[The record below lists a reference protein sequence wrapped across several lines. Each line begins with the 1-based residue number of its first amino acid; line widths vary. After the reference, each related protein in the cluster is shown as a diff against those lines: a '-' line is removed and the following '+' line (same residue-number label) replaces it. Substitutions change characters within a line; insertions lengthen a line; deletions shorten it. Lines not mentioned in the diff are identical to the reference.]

1 MTNWPTSA
9 GIGDTQREGKEQKF
23 PRTRFGF
30 ATSIV
35 DFVKHCIYVVQS
47 KIDDWLNTFYSYKS
61 EMKYS
66 NDQFELL
73 GVGDCTF
80 TRYFKTTLTLV
91 AVATSV
97 LALRGENHDF
107 SWPLMT
113 QWVYNIGNCN
123 RSVKPQIHLLLSDPT
138 VMMTKMPTIM
148 IIIFFILSHGRRK
161 TWGWFQKTQIWMIL
175 IMKNYCDKHL
185 FWYLVKHIGRIFPIY
200 DKLM

>member
-1 MTNWPTSA
+1 MLNSQAIITYQCWYWGYPEGGEGAKVPQNPIRFCHEYCGLCETLYICSA
-9 GIGDTQREGKEQKF
+9 SMLDG
-23 PRTRFGF
+23 
-30 ATSIV
+30 
-35 DFVKHCIYVVQS
+35 
-47 KIDDWLNTFYSYKS
+47 WLNTFYSYKS

-113 QWVYNIGNCN
+113 QWVDNIGNCN

-148 IIIFFILSHGRRK
+148 IIIFHPQPWTKEDLRMVPEDSNLDDID
-161 TWGWFQKTQIWMIL
+161 
-175 IMKNYCDKHL
+175 YE
-185 FWYLVKHIGRIFPIY
+185 
-200 DKLM
+200 KLLW

>member
-1 MTNWPTSA
+1 M
-9 GIGDTQREGKEQKF
+9 
-23 PRTRFGF
+23 
-30 ATSIV
+30 

-97 LALRGENHDF
+97 LALRGQNHDF

-113 QWVYNIGNCN
+113 QWVDNIGNCN

-138 VMMTKMPTIM
+138 VMMTKLPTIM
-148 IIIFFILSHGRRK
+148 IIISSSAMDEGRLEDGSRRLKSGWYWLWK
-161 TWGWFQKTQIWMIL
+161 TTVI
-175 IMKNYCDKHL
+175 N
-185 FWYLVKHIGRIFPIY
+185 IY
-200 DKLM
+200 FDTW

>member
-1 MTNWPTSA
+1 MLNSQAIITYQCWYWGYPEGGEGAKVPQNPIRFCHEYCGLCETLYICSA
-9 GIGDTQREGKEQKF
+9 SMLDG
-23 PRTRFGF
+23 
-30 ATSIV
+30 
-35 DFVKHCIYVVQS
+35 
-47 KIDDWLNTFYSYKS
+47 WLNTFYSYKS

-113 QWVYNIGNCN
+113 QWVDNIGNCKICQTTDTLIALWSN
-123 RSVKPQIHLLLSDPT
+123 CDDDKDADNNDHNFSSSAMDEGRLEDGSRRLKSGWYWLWKTT
-138 VMMTKMPTIM
+138 VIN
-148 IIIFFILSHGRRK
+148 IYFD
-161 TWGWFQKTQIWMIL
+161 TW
-175 IMKNYCDKHL
+175 
-185 FWYLVKHIGRIFPIY
+185 
-200 DKLM
+200 

>member
-1 MTNWPTSA
+1 MGRPPPLIRAMPERKRFFSLMSSLMTNWPTSA

-66 NDQFELL
+66 NDQFERI

-113 QWVYNIGNCN
+113 QGVDNIGNCN
-123 RSVKPQIHLLLSDPT
+123 RSVQPQISLLLS
-138 VMMTKMPTIM
+138 
-148 IIIFFILSHGRRK
+148 
-161 TWGWFQKTQIWMIL
+161 L
-175 IMKNYCDKHL
+175 IQLWWWQRC
-185 FWYLVKHIGRIFPIY
+185 RQ
-200 DKLM
+200 